1 MCLGLWYEDI
11 SRFWSFYL
19 HSENIKR
26 QFCLGYRTTSDINMP
41 QCFST
46 FKLLSDLHL
55 TYTYQL
61 TYKFSMPPKQLPIF
75 LSKCYVLH
83 VFWAIIWKC
92 THSGLHFWHAA
103 ICLKTSIFWKVWF
116 YITLISRSPLSEI
129 YIFHDIKENVYTYWL
144 FPIYIIRINFK
155 LKCKLHFLKIC
166 WCKRFQIKDISF
178 PIFACCLFF
187 WFS

>member
-83 VFWAIIWKC
+83 FLSNNLKMHTFRTSFLTCCNLFKNFYLLKSLVLY
-92 THSGLHFWHAA
+92 HS
-103 ICLKTSIFWKVWF
+103 
-116 YITLISRSPLSEI
+116 
-129 YIFHDIKENVYTYWL
+129 DIKESFVRDLHIPWHKGKG
-144 FPIYIIRINFK
+144 IYILAFPYLYYKNK
-155 LKCKLHFLKIC
+155 
-166 WCKRFQIKDISF
+166 FQIGV
-178 PIFACCLFF
+178 
-187 WFS
+187 